1 MKSFFVFLM
10 FVGFCFAEQLVID
23 SKHFEADDPA
33 GIAIFTGNV
42 KMTKSQDIINT
53 DKMTVYM
60 ISDKSGK
67 KIPKEYV
74 AVGNTDFKIVTN
86 NKVYSGKGDKVI
98 YDPNGLKYT
107 IIGNGFLFDE
117 TLDRKLFG
125 NEIYIN
131 EITGEAEV
139 KSDGQKPVR
148 FIIKLEDKK

>member
-1 MKSFFVFLM
+1 MKKLFVFFM
-10 FVGFCFAEQLVID
+10 FLGFCYAEQLIID
-23 SKHFEADDPA
+23 SKHFEADDTS

-42 KMTKSQDIINT
+42 KMTKSQDIITT

-60 ISDKSGK
+60 MADKNGK

-86 NKVYSGKGDKVI
+86 QKVYSGKGDKVI
-98 YDPNGLKYT
+98 YDPNKLKYT

-117 TLDRKLFG
+117 TLDRKLYG

-131 EITGEAEV
+131 ELTGEAEV

-148 FIIKLEDKK
+148 FIIKIEDKK